1 MTSKTFFQKAK
12 AKGIENIQ
20 IVETT
25 ENTGQRTRN
34 I

>member
-20 IVETT
+20 IVETLKT
-25 ENTGQRTRN
+25 QAKWN
-34 I
+34 